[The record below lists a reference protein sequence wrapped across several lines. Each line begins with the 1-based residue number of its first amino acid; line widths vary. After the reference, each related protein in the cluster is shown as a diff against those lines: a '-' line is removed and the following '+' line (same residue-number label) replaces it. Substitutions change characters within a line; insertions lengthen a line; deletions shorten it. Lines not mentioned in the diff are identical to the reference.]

1 MPKPILYVKYNTLL
15 KFMLKDKDYKSKLN
29 YSNKTSN
36 KLILNKSIL
45 FLQTQS
51 CKNKMDLIFI
61 LN

>member
-51 CKNKMDLIFI
+51 C
-61 LN
+61 